1 MTSSPAGRFA
11 RKCSMNFS
19 PTPNNSMAWSL
30 PAMTNWLA
38 GQSSPENLESNRR
51 VNLTKILAGLLLFS
65 GLFFVDRSLA
75 ADLPVVRASY
85 NAIGGVFTPLWVAY
99 ENKLFNKYGIA
110 VDLKFLPLTTGTQAL
125 LTKNVDIITPGG
137 ELLEAGLNGERVVY
151 IAGIANRVVL
161 SIFAKPEIQSLADL
175 RGKVVSAL
183 SPGSIS
189 DHLVRILC
197 QEAGLVPGQ
206 DVKMLY
212 LKTGPEILAALTS
225 GVIDA
230 GVISAPVTLKA
241 RQAGFKEIVNVPER
255 NIPMIHAGL
264 ATTRDFVKEHR
275 DRVRGFLQGY
285 MEAVRYAATNPKE
298 TKQIIGTFTKTNNQ
312 EDLEETYQTFIKVWE
327 RIPYVSTAG
336 VQSVLNF
343 TRHPGAKAAK
353 PEQFIDNSILS
364 EIEKS
369 GFVNQLYGR

>member
-1 MTSSPAGRFA
+1 MTLTQRHKIFA
-11 RKCSMNFS
+11 
-19 PTPNNSMAWSL
+19 A
-30 PAMTNWLA
+30 
-38 GQSSPENLESNRR
+38 
-51 VNLTKILAGLLLFS
+51 LLLWSWLFS
-65 GLFFVDRSLA
+65 ISHLFA

-85 NAIGGVFTPLWVAY
+85 NAIGGVFTPLWLAQ
-99 ENKLFNKYGIA
+99 ENKLFNKYGIS

-151 IAGIANRVVL
+151 IAGIANKVVL

-183 SPGSIS
+183 APGSIS
-189 DHLVRILC
+189 DHLARILF

-212 LKTGPEILAALTS
+212 LKTGPEILAALTT

-230 GVISAPVTLKA
+230 GIISAPVTLKA

-264 ATTRDFVKEHR
+264 ATTRDFMKEHR
-275 DRVRGFLQGY
+275 DRVRGFLQAY
-285 MEAVRYAATNPKE
+285 IEAVKYAATNPKE
-298 TKQIIGTFTKTNNQ
+298 TKQVIGTYTKTTNQ
-312 EDLEETYQTFIKVWE
+312 EDLDETYQTFIKVWE
-327 RIPYVSTAG
+327 PVPYVSTAG

-343 TRHPGAKAAK
+343 TRHAGAKTAR
-353 PEQFIDNSILS
+353 PEQFIDNSILT
-364 EIEKS
+364 ELEKR
-369 GFVNQLYGR
+369 GFVNQIFGR

>member
-1 MTSSPAGRFA
+1 
-11 RKCSMNFS
+11 
-19 PTPNNSMAWSL
+19 
-30 PAMTNWLA
+30 MTNWPVGPGSRENSERNSCVKRTTSLA
-38 GQSSPENLESNRR
+38 GSL
-51 VNLTKILAGLLLFS
+51 LCILLLP
-65 GLFFVDRSLA
+65 LTRSLA

-85 NAIGGVFTPLWVAY
+85 NAIGGVFTPIWVAH
-99 ENKLFNKYGIA
+99 ENKLFNKYGIS

-125 LTKNVDIITPGG
+125 LTKDVDIITPGG

-161 SIFAKPEIQSLADL
+161 SIFAKPEIRSLTDL

-189 DHLVRILC
+189 DHLARILF

-230 GVISAPVTLKA
+230 GIISAPVTLKA

-255 NIPMIHAGL
+255 NIPMVHAGL
-264 ATTRDFVKEHR
+264 ATTRDFIKEHR
-275 DRVRGFLQGY
+275 DWVRGFLQGY
-285 MEAVRYAATNPKE
+285 IEAVRYAGTNPTE
-298 TKQIIGTFTKTNNQ
+298 TKRIIGTFTKTTNQ
-312 EDLEETYQTFIKVWE
+312 EDLDETYQTFVKVWE
-327 RIPYVSTAG
+327 RVPYVSTAA

-343 TRHPGAKAAK
+343 TRHAGAKAAK
-353 PEQFIDNSILS
+353 PEQFIDNSLLN
-364 EIEKS
+364 ELEKS
-369 GFVNQLYGR
+369 GFVGQIYGR

>member
-1 MTSSPAGRFA
+1 
-11 RKCSMNFS
+11 
-19 PTPNNSMAWSL
+19 
-30 PAMTNWLA
+30 MTNWLA
-38 GQSSPENLESNRR
+38 GQSSRENLERNRR

-65 GLFFVDRSLA
+65 GLFLIDRSLA

-99 ENKLFNKYGIA
+99 ENKLFNRYGIA

-161 SIFAKPEIQSLADL
+161 SIFAKPEIQSLPDL

-264 ATTRDFVKEHR
+264 ATTREFVKEHR

>member
-1 MTSSPAGRFA
+1 VKR
-11 RKCSMNFS
+11 
-19 PTPNNSMAWSL
+19 
-30 PAMTNWLA
+30 
-38 GQSSPENLESNRR
+38 
-51 VNLTKILAGLLLFS
+51 TKLLAGLLLS
-65 GLFFVDRSLA
+65 ILLPPLARSLA

-85 NAIGGVFTPLWVAY
+85 NAIGGVFTPLWVAH
-99 ENKLFNKYGIA
+99 ENKLFNKYRIS

-125 LTKNVDIITPGG
+125 LTKDVDIITPGG
-137 ELLEAGLNGERVVY
+137 ELLDSGLNGERVVY
-151 IAGIANRVVL
+151 IAGIANRVL
-161 SIFAKPEIQSLADL
+161 SIFAKQEIRSIADL

-189 DHLVRILC
+189 DHLARILF

-230 GVISAPVTLKA
+230 GIISAPVTLKA

-255 NIPMIHAGL
+255 NIPMVHAGL
-264 ATTRDFVKEHR
+264 ATTRDFIKEHR
-275 DRVRGFLQGY
+275 DWVRGFLQGY
-285 MEAVRYAATNPKE
+285 IEAVRYAGANPKE
-298 TKQIIGTFTKTNNQ
+298 TKQIIGTFTKTTNQ

-327 RIPYVSTAG
+327 RVPYVSTAA

-343 TRHPGAKAAK
+343 TRHPGAKTAR
-353 PEQFIDNSILS
+353 PEQFIDNSFLS
-364 EIEKS
+364 ELEKS
-369 GFVNQLYGR
+369 GFVNQMYGR

>member
-1 MTSSPAGRFA
+1 M
-11 RKCSMNFS
+11 
-19 PTPNNSMAWSL
+19 
-30 PAMTNWLA
+30 
-38 GQSSPENLESNRR
+38 
-51 VNLTKILAGLLLFS
+51 NLTKILAGLLLFS
-65 GLFFVDRSLA
+65 GLFFTDRSLA

-137 ELLEAGLNGERVVY
+137 ELLEAGLNGERVIY
-151 IAGIANRVVL
+151 LAGIANRVVL
-161 SIFAKPEIQSLADL
+161 SIFAKPEIRSLADL

-255 NIPMIHAGL
+255 NIPMIHAG
-264 ATTRDFVKEHR
+264 
-275 DRVRGFLQGY
+275 
-285 MEAVRYAATNPKE
+285 
-298 TKQIIGTFTKTNNQ
+298 
-312 EDLEETYQTFIKVWE
+312 
-327 RIPYVSTAG
+327 
-336 VQSVLNF
+336 
-343 TRHPGAKAAK
+343 
-353 PEQFIDNSILS
+353 
-364 EIEKS
+364 
-369 GFVNQLYGR
+369 

>member
-1 MTSSPAGRFA
+1 MGR
-11 RKCSMNFS
+11 
-19 PTPNNSMAWSL
+19 
-30 PAMTNWLA
+30 
-38 GQSSPENLESNRR
+38 
-51 VNLTKILAGLLLFS
+51 TKTLAGLLLWSFLLPLAPS
-65 GLFFVDRSLA
+65 AA

-85 NAIGGVFTPLWVAY
+85 NAIGGVFTPLWVAH
-99 ENKLFNKYGIA
+99 ERRLFEKHGIS
-110 VDLKFLPLTTGTQAL
+110 VDLRFLPLTTGTQAL
-125 LTKNVDIITPGG
+125 LARNVDIITPGG

-161 SIFAKPEIQSLADL
+161 SIFAKPEIRSLADL

-189 DHLVRILC
+189 DHLARILF

-212 LKTGPEILAALTS
+212 LKTGPEILAALTT

-230 GVISAPVTLKA
+230 GIISAPVTLKA

-275 DRVRGFLQGY
+275 ARVRGFLQGY
-285 MEAVRYAATNPKE
+285 IEAVRYAGTNPKE
-298 TKQIIGTFTKTNNQ
+298 TKQIIGKFTKTTNQ
-312 EDLEETYQTFIKVWE
+312 EDLEETYRTFIKVWE
-327 RIPYVSTAG
+327 RVPYVSTTA

-343 TRHPGAKAAK
+343 TRHPAAK
-353 PEQFIDNSILS
+353 NANPEQFIDNSILS

-369 GFVNQLYGR
+369 GFVAQLYRQ

>member
-1 MTSSPAGRFA
+1 MNRTVTRIEPRKIFA
-11 RKCSMNFS
+11 
-19 PTPNNSMAWSL
+19 A
-30 PAMTNWLA
+30 
-38 GQSSPENLESNRR
+38 
-51 VNLTKILAGLLLFS
+51 LLL
-65 GLFFVDRSLA
+65 GIPLFFFTALFA

-85 NAIGGVFTPLWVAY
+85 NAIGGVFTPLWLAQ
-99 ENKLFNKYGIA
+99 ENKLFNKYGIS

-212 LKTGPEILAALTS
+212 LKTGPEILAALTT

-230 GVISAPVTLKA
+230 GIISAPVTLKA

-275 DRVRGFLQGY
+275 DRVRGFLQAY
-285 MEAVRYAATNPKE
+285 IEAVKFAAANPKE
-298 TKQIIGTFTKTNNQ
+298 TKQAIGKYTKTTNE

-327 RIPYVSTAG
+327 RVPLVSSAG

-343 TRHPGAKAAK
+343 TRHAGAKAAK
-353 PEQFIDNSILS
+353 PEQFIDNSILT
-364 EIEKS
+364 ELDKS

>member
-1 MTSSPAGRFA
+1 MTSWRAGHG
-11 RKCSMNFS
+11 N
-19 PTPNNSMAWSL
+19 
-30 PAMTNWLA
+30 
-38 GQSSPENLESNRR
+38 PENLERNKH
-51 VNLTKILAGLLLFS
+51 VKLTKILAGLFLWS
-65 GLFFVDRSLA
+65 GLFSFSRSFA
-75 ADLPVVRASY
+75 AELPVVRASY
-85 NAIGGVFTPLWVAY
+85 NAIGGVFTPLWVAS
-99 ENKLFNKYGIA
+99 ENKLFNKYGIS

-137 ELLEAGLNGERVVY
+137 ELLEAGLNGEAVVY
-151 IAGIANRVVL
+151 IAGIVNRIVL

-175 RGKVVSAL
+175 RGKTVSAL

-197 QEAGLVPGQ
+197 QEAHLVPGQ

-230 GVISAPVTLKA
+230 GIISAPVTLKA

-264 ATTRDFVKEHR
+264 ATTRDFIKEHR

-298 TKQIIGTFTKTNNQ
+298 TKQIIGTFTKTTNQ
-312 EDLEETYQTFIKVWE
+312 EDLDETYQTFIKVWE
-327 RIPYVSTAG
+327 RVPYVSTAG

-343 TRHPGAKAAK
+343 TRHAGAKAAK
-353 PEQFIDNSILS
+353 PEQFIDNSLLT
-364 EIEKS
+364 ELEKS

>member
-1 MTSSPAGRFA
+1 
-11 RKCSMNFS
+11 
-19 PTPNNSMAWSL
+19 
-30 PAMTNWLA
+30 MTNWPV
-38 GQSSPENLESNRR
+38 GPSNRENLERSNSVKPTR
-51 VNLTKILAGLLLFS
+51 VLAGLFLWS
-65 GLFFVDRSLA
+65 SLCTFTSTFA

-85 NAIGGVFTPLWVAY
+85 NAIGGVFTPLWIAH
-99 ENKLFNKYGIA
+99 ENKLFNKYGIS

-137 ELLEAGLNGERVVY
+137 ELLEAGLNGESVVY
-151 IAGIANRVVL
+151 IAGISNRIVL
-161 SIFAKPEIQSLADL
+161 SIFAKPEIQSLTDL
-175 RGKVVSAL
+175 RGKTVSAL

-212 LKTGPEILAALTS
+212 LKTGPEIFAALTS

-230 GVISAPVTLKA
+230 GIISAPVTLKA

-275 DRVRGFLQGY
+275 DRARGFLQGY
-285 MEAVRYAATNPKE
+285 IEAVRYATINPNE
-298 TKQIIGTFTKTNNQ
+298 TKQIIGRFTKTTNQ
-312 EDLEETYQTFIKVWE
+312 DDLDETYQTFIKVWE
-327 RIPYVSTAG
+327 RVPYVSTAG

-343 TRHPGAKAAK
+343 TRHAGAKSAK
-353 PEQFIDNSILS
+353 PEQFIDNSLLN
-364 EIEKS
+364 ELEKG
-369 GFVNQLYGR
+369 GFVGQIYGR

>member
-1 MTSSPAGRFA
+1 
-11 RKCSMNFS
+11 
-19 PTPNNSMAWSL
+19 
-30 PAMTNWLA
+30 
-38 GQSSPENLESNRR
+38 
-51 VNLTKILAGLLLFS
+51 
-65 GLFFVDRSLA
+65 
-75 ADLPVVRASY
+75 
-85 NAIGGVFTPLWVAY
+85 
-99 ENKLFNKYGIA
+99 
-110 VDLKFLPLTTGTQAL
+110 
-125 LTKNVDIITPGG
+125 VDIITPGG

-175 RGKVVSAL
+175 RDKVVSAL

-189 DHLVRILC
+189 DHLARILF

-230 GVISAPVTLKA
+230 GIISAPVTLKA

-285 MEAVRYAATNPKE
+285 IEAVRYAATNPKE

-312 EDLEETYQTFIKVWE
+312 EDLEETYHTFIKVWE

-343 TRHPGAKAAK
+343 TRHSGAKAAK
-353 PEQFIDNSILS
+353 PEQFIDNSVLS

-369 GFVNQLYGR
+369 GFVNQPYGR

>member
-1 MTSSPAGRFA
+1 MKPKNLVCGVLLWSS
-11 RKCSMNFS
+11 M
-19 PTPNNSMAWSL
+19 
-30 PAMTNWLA
+30 
-38 GQSSPENLESNRR
+38 
-51 VNLTKILAGLLLFS
+51 VLF
-65 GLFFVDRSLA
+65 DHAPA

-85 NAIGGVFTPLWVAY
+85 NAIGGVFTPLWLAA
-99 ENKLFNKYGIA
+99 ENKLFNKHGIS

-125 LTKNVDIITPGG
+125 LTRNVDIITPGG

-161 SIFAKPEIQSLADL
+161 SIFAKPEIRTLADL
-175 RGKVVSAL
+175 RGKTVSAL

-197 QEAGLVPGQ
+197 QEAGLVAGQ

-264 ATTRDFVKEHR
+264 ATTRDFIKDHR
-275 DRVRGFLQGY
+275 EWVRGFLQGY
-285 MEAVRYAATNPKE
+285 IEAVRYAATNPNE
-298 TKQIIGTFTKTNNQ
+298 TKQVIGRFTKTTNQ
-312 EDLEETYQTFIKVWE
+312 EDLDETYQTFIKVWE
-327 RIPYVSTAG
+327 RVPYVSTAG

-343 TRHPGAKAAK
+343 TRHGGAKTAK
-353 PEQFIDNSILS
+353 PEQFIDNSLLA

-369 GFVNQLYGR
+369 GFVSQLYGR